1 MIKYFTVPL
10 NPPVA
15 EPGLIIYLFSTADT
29 LAIPVWPVI
38 NTSPSCS
45 LKNVCKDSSSPYGT
59 T

>member
-29 LAIPVWPVI
+29 LAIPV
-38 NTSPSCS
+38 
-45 LKNVCKDSSSPYGT
+45 
-59 T
+59 